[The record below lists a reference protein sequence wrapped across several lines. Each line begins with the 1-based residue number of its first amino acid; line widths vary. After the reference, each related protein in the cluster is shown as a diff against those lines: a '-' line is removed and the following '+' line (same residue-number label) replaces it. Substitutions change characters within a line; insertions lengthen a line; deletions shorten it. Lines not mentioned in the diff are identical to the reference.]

1 MWFALPTIAC
11 NFFSGPCAATVQSVA
26 PSSMKAKARSIENLV
41 VGLMSNLG
49 PFVIGS
55 LSDSYYDKVHTA

>member
-1 MWFALPTIAC
+1 
-11 NFFSGPCAATVQSVA
+11 
-26 PSSMKAKARSIENLV
+26 MKAKARSIENLV